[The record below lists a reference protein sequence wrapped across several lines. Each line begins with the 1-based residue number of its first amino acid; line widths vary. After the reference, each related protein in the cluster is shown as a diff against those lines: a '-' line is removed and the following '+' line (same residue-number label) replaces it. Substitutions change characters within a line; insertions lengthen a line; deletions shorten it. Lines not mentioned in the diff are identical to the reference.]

1 MVLWLIL
8 IKFGIKESGIATFF
22 YIRVK
27 IGLITSILKCKL
39 IINKEFLSELN
50 CHHLCNRYIC
60 KIPLAENNNS
70 EHFYQSM
77 TQVMPVWKKPRSAW
91 MVW

>member
-1 MVLWLIL
+1 MLMVLWLIL

-50 CHHLCNRYIC
+50 CHHLHTKMKVILT
-60 KIPLAENNNS
+60 KSHIGKLD
-70 EHFYQSM
+70 
-77 TQVMPVWKKPRSAW
+77 KK
-91 MVW
+91 

>member
-1 MVLWLIL
+1 MLMVLWLIL

-50 CHHLCNRYIC
+50 CHHLKMIVKEKR
-60 KIPLAENNNS
+60 L
-70 EHFYQSM
+70 
-77 TQVMPVWKKPRSAW
+77 
-91 MVW
+91 

>member
-1 MVLWLIL
+1 MLMVLWLIL

-50 CHHLCNRYIC
+50 CHHLN
-60 KIPLAENNNS
+60 LALINLLTFIKRN
-70 EHFYQSM
+70 
-77 TQVMPVWKKPRSAW
+77 TIKKSP
-91 MVW
+91 